1 MENLYYNLSEEEF
14 SKGRKILLWSFAAL
28 FFFAGLYI
36 LVASL
41 VFGQKSIPAVLSTA
55 PFGISLVVF
64 IIAGIATFKGTD
76 LFFSI
81 DKEKIDD
88 RPDIADAVDLG
99 RRFQKWNTEIPRVT
113 PPRPQHAPDEP
124 SGYQL
129 SGQFLPSG
137 QPKAVVVD
145 GLDPVVIQ
153 HDRPK

>member
-14 SKGRKILLWSFAAL
+14 SKGRKILLWGFAAL

-41 VFGQKSIPAVLSTA
+41 VLGQKSIPAILSIA

-81 DKEKIDD
+81 DKEKI
-88 RPDIADAVDLG
+88 AVSYTHLRAHETRHDLVC
-99 RRFQKWNTEIPRVT
+99 RLLLEK
-113 PPRPQHAPDEP
+113 
-124 SGYQL
+124 
-129 SGQFLPSG
+129 
-137 QPKAVVVD
+137 K
-145 GLDPVVIQ
+145 
-153 HDRPK
+153 